1 MDRDDDGADSAGSD
15 DSFLPPGPRRSTY
28 VPPADTTQIP
38 AIFADAR
45 AATPA
50 RSPTPDEAQ
59 DDASDDSPEDTLDD
73 DRMLAAFEAETAQLL
88 TTPIVTAGS
97 DRPAVE
103 LSDLPAPSGP
113 PVVFPEAPEAQPEP
127 VAEPEDVGEPEEW
140 IPAATGRHSLATT
153 PIDTV
158 SPADTVSPVDSISPV
173 DTVTPVDT
181 GVVAPPPIPR
191 DWEPEVVSPELEP
204 GGTAEPAGAAEVAAA
219 ELPPPPASVEPFAA
233 PPPVIYD
240 LVEPARAAPVFDF
253 DALRQPPVVPVVE
266 EAAEEIPVVDE
277 PIAPPPPGAEAAPF
291 APPSQ
296 FAPPFAPPVDLAAG
310 DAVPLVTDSRAVVAP
325 PVEAEHV
332 DPVDATDRAFA
343 AVIVAPALDQPVT
356 GSAPIQPIASPRVP
370 EHAIVLDDA
379 RPVGPSVL
387 AVEAAGL
394 EPTPVDR
401 RIGRASRMFW
411 LWFAANSSVVSVAF
425 GAVIL
430 SLGMS
435 LRQAAAATFLGIVVS
450 FVPLGMTTLAGKW
463 SGQPTMVISRATF
476 GVVGNVVPAV
486 LAVVTRVFWGAVLL
500 WIVGLATAHILVG
513 AHLAGAFDETQLT
526 AAVMVLGFLVA
537 VAVAIFGYGLF
548 ARIQVV
554 LTVVSAALVIGF
566 VAVTWHR
573 VDIGMALTVPDGP
586 WILVVTGVVL
596 VFSFVG
602 LVWVNSGS
610 DVARYQ
616 RPSSSGGAAM
626 IWGPLG
632 TVIAPLVLIVY
643 GALLAASSPEVLAGM
658 LSDPLGTIATMLPGW
673 YPVPLVAATALSL
686 LSGVVLTIYSGA
698 FALQSVGLQV
708 HRAVTAIIV
717 GVLVLAVAILIS
729 VSSLNVIMVFR
740 DLATT
745 LAVPV
750 AAWAGLVTAEMILR
764 RRRFDSESLLRRGG
778 VYPDANWVNLG
789 AMIGASVIGFGLTT
803 ATVGWLAWQG
813 YLFRLFGVD
822 LGGDLA
828 GTDLGV
834 LVALALGVL
843 TPFVAGVRTIR
854 AQERVR
860 LSPDRWTRA
869 AGSAQN

>member
-1 MDRDDDGADSAGSD
+1 MDRDEEGADSAGPD
-15 DSFLPPGPRRSTY
+15 DSILPPGPRRSTY

-45 AATPA
+45 TPTPA

-59 DDASDDSPEDTLDD
+59 DDPSDKSPEDSLDD
-73 DRMLAAFEAETAQLL
+73 DRLLAAFEAETAQLL
-88 TTPIVTAGS
+88 TTPIVTVGS
-97 DRPAVE
+97 NRPATE
-103 LSDLPAPSGP
+103 LSDLPAPTGP
-113 PVVFPEAPEAQPEP
+113 PVVFPEVPEP
-127 VAEPEDVGEPEEW
+127 EAEPEEDPEEW
-140 IPAATGRHSLATT
+140 VPAGTGRHSLATT
-153 PIDTV
+153 PIDTIATDPV
-158 SPADTVSPVDSISPV
+158 ATDTVAT
-173 DTVTPVDT
+173 DTAATEPAAIDPAAT
-181 GVVAPPPIPR
+181 EPPPIPR
-191 DWEPEVVSPELEP
+191 DWEPEVVAPVE
-204 GGTAEPAGAAEVAAA
+204 EPAGAEEVAAS

-253 DALRQPPVVPVVE
+253 EALRQPPVVPIVVE
-266 EAAEEIPVVDE
+266 PVAPVADE
-277 PIAPPPPGAEAAPF
+277 PIAPPPPDAEAAPF
-291 APPSQ
+291 APPPSP
-296 FAPPFAPPVDLAAG
+296 FAPPPPPFAPPVDLAAG
-310 DAVPLVTDSRAVVAP
+310 DAVPLVTDSRAVIAP
-325 PVEAEHV
+325 AVEEEHR
-332 DPVDATDRAFA
+332 DEVDATDRAFD
-343 AVIVAPALDQPVT
+343 AVILAPAVDEPVT
-356 GSAPIQPIASPRVP
+356 GSAPIQPMASPRVP
-370 EHAIVLDDA
+370 EHVVVLDDG
-379 RPVGPSVL
+379 RPVGPSAL
-387 AVEAAGL
+387 AVEAPGL

-401 RIGRASRMFW
+401 RVGRASRLFW
-411 LWFAANSSVVSVAF
+411 LWFAANSSVLSVAF

-450 FVPLGMTTLAGKW
+450 FVPLGLTTLAGKW

-500 WIVGLATAHILVG
+500 WIVGLATAHIIVT
-513 AHLAGAFDETQLT
+513 ASVAGPFDETQLT
-526 AAVMVLGFLVA
+526 AAVMVLGFLIAVGVA
-537 VAVAIFGYGLF
+537 VLGYGLF
-548 ARIQVV
+548 ARIQLV
-554 LTVVSAALVIGF
+554 LAIVSALLVVGF
-566 VAVTWHR
+566 VAITWHR
-573 VDIGMALTVPDGP
+573 VDIGTALTVPDGP
-586 WILVVTGVVL
+586 WILVLTGVVL

-602 LVWVNSGS
+602 LVWVNSAS
-610 DVARYQ
+610 DLARYQ

-643 GALLAASSPEVLAGM
+643 GALLAASSPDI
-658 LSDPLGTIATMLPGW
+658 LSGLSTDPLGTIASMLPGW
-673 YPVPLVAATALSL
+673 YPIPLVAATALSL

-698 FALQSVGLQV
+698 FALQAVGLQV

-729 VSSLNVIMVFR
+729 VSSLDVVTVFR

-764 RRRFDSESLLRRGG
+764 KRRFDSESLLRRGG
-778 VYPDANWVNLG
+778 VYPDVNWVNLG
-789 AMIGASVIGFGLTT
+789 AMIGATVIGFGLTT

-822 LGGDLA
+822 LRGDLA